1 MLGKHTLMSSTVQ
14 FAETPEV
21 RVVSNAAPADEPAV
35 DAPQELQDVPVGT
48 MADDDDS
55 DQDVEVENANWAGK
69 VNLNYT
75 VGSYRP
81 SK

>member
-1 MLGKHTLMSSTVQ
+1 MSSTVQ

-21 RVVSNAAPADEPAV
+21 RVVSDEVPAEEPAV
-35 DAPQELQDVPVGT
+35 QTPQDLQDVPVGS

-55 DQDVEVENANWAGK
+55 DQDVEGETADKANWVGK

>member
-1 MLGKHTLMSSTVQ
+1 MSSTVQ

-21 RVVSNAAPADEPAV
+21 RVVSNEVPAEEPAV
-35 DAPQELQDVPVGT
+35 PTPEELQDVPVGS

-55 DQDVEVENANWAGK
+55 DQDVEGEQPANWVGK

>member
-1 MLGKHTLMSSTVQ
+1 MSSTVQ

-21 RVVSNAAPADEPAV
+21 RVVNTEAPAAEPTV
-35 DAPQELQDVPVGT
+35 DTPQELQDVPVGT

-55 DQDVEVENANWAGK
+55 DQDVEGELGDQANWAGK

-81 SK
+81 TK

>member
-1 MLGKHTLMSSTVQ
+1 MSSTVQ

-21 RVVSNAAPADEPAV
+21 RVVIDEAPAEQQAV
-35 DAPQELQDVPVGT
+35 DKPDCDLKDVPVGT

-55 DQDVEVENANWAGK
+55 DQEGELTDNANWAGK

>member
-1 MLGKHTLMSSTVQ
+1 MSSTVQ

-21 RVVSNAAPADEPAV
+21 RVVSNEAPAEEPAV
-35 DAPQELQDVPVGT
+35 DTPEELQDVPVGS

-55 DQDVEVENANWAGK
+55 DQDVEGEMGDKANWAGK

>member
-1 MLGKHTLMSSTVQ
+1 MSSTVQ

-21 RVVSNAAPADEPAV
+21 RIVSNEAPAEEQPVAM
-35 DAPQELQDVPVGT
+35 PEELQDVPAGS
-48 MADDDDS
+48 MADDSDS
-55 DQDVEVENANWAGK
+55 DQEVEVDVNDKANWAGK

-75 VGSYRP
+75 VGSYGK

>member
-1 MLGKHTLMSSTVQ
+1 VQ

-21 RVVSNAAPADEPAV
+21 RVVSNEAPAEEPAV
-35 DAPQELQDVPVGT
+35 ATPEELQDVPVGS

-55 DQDVEVENANWAGK
+55 DQEVEGEPPANWAGK